1 MKIFKKIKRTETF
14 NIFNIK
20 NIKIFFVFLL
30 LNIVFSTGRYID
42 NNFIKY
48 IVIVLSGLI
57 IIYWG
62 PYNDIKKA
70 EK

>member
-14 NIFNIK
+14 KIFNIK